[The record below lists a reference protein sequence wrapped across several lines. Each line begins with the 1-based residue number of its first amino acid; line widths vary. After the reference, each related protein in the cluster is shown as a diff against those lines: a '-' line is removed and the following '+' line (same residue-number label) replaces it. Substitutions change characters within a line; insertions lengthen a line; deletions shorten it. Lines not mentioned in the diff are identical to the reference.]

1 MGTLDTDN
9 GANRGDYAYRDQE
22 SLKVLLY
29 SSHPLVIKGIRGM
42 LADVPGIDLV
52 GDAANWIEA
61 MLRIHELDPSL
72 VIVNDDGIVNG
83 SSNIP
88 ETLSP
93 IISEFPGLNFLMIMS
108 IPDDEKEL
116 AALKLGI
123 KGVLIEN
130 SESDILLECIWCISG
145 GGLWFRRAVLE
156 KFVTEQLFSSRL
168 KENGGQGFTM
178 PVFTRRELEIIQMAG
193 KGIKNREIGRNLFI
207 SEKTVKHHL
216 SKIFKK
222 LQIRKR
228 TELRMYL

>member
-1 MGTLDTDN
+1 MSTLNTDN
-9 GANRGDYAYRDQE
+9 GAGRDGYGYRDQE
-22 SLKVLLY
+22 VLRVLLY
-29 SSHPLVIKGIRGM
+29 SSHPLVIKGLMGM
-42 LADVPGIDLV
+42 LADTPGINLV
-52 GDAANWIEA
+52 GDAANWIEV

-72 VIVNDDGIVNG
+72 VIVNDDGIGNG
-83 SSNIP
+83 SANIP
-88 ETLSP
+88 ETISTV
-93 IISEFPGLNFLMIMS
+93 ISEFPGLNCLMIMS

-130 SESDILLECIWCISG
+130 SESDMLLECIWCISG

-156 KFVTEQLFSSRL
+156 KFVTEQLYCTRL

-193 KGIKNREIGRNLFI
+193 KGVKNREIGRNLFI

>member
-1 MGTLDTDN
+1 MSTLDTDN

-29 SSHPLVIKGIRGM
+29 SSHPLVIKGIMGM

-61 MLRIHELDPSL
+61 MLRIHDLDPSL
-72 VIVNDDGIVNG
+72 VIVNDDGTGNG

-88 ETLSP
+88 GTISP
-93 IISEFPGLNFLMIMS
+93 VIREFPGLNCLMIMS

-130 SESDILLECIWCISG
+130 SESDVLLECILCISG

-156 KFVTEQLFSSRL
+156 KFVTEQLFRSRL
-168 KENGGQGFTM
+168 KENGREEFTM

-193 KGIKNREIGRNLFI
+193 KGVKNREIGRNLFI

-222 LQIRKR
+222 LHIRKR
-228 TELRMYL
+228 TDLRMYL

>member
-1 MGTLDTDN
+1 MGTLYTDN
-9 GANRGDYAYRDQE
+9 GADLDGYGYRDQGV
-22 SLKVLLY
+22 LKVLLY
-29 SSHPLVIKGIRGM
+29 SSHPLVIKGIKGM
-42 LADVPGIDLV
+42 LADAPGIDLV
-52 GDAANWIEA
+52 GHAANWIEA

-72 VIVNDDGIVNG
+72 LIVNDDGTGNG

-88 ETLSP
+88 ETMSP
-93 IISEFPGLNFLMIMS
+93 VISEFPGLNCLVIMGTH
-108 IPDDEKEL
+108 DHEKEL

-130 SESDILLECIWCISG
+130 SESDTLLQCIECISS

-156 KFVTEQLFSSRL
+156 KFVTEQLFFSRL
-168 KENGGQGFTM
+168 KENGRQGFAL

-193 KGIKNREIGRNLFI
+193 KGVKNREIGRNLFI

-222 LQIRKR
+222 LRIRRRGDLK
-228 TELRMYL
+228 MYL

>member
-1 MGTLDTDN
+1 MSTLDTDN

-29 SSHPLVIKGIRGM
+29 SSHPLVIKGIMGM

-52 GDAANWIEA
+52 GDAANWIEV

-72 VIVNDDGIVNG
+72 VIVNDDGMVNG

-88 ETLSP
+88 ETISP
-93 IISEFPGLNFLMIMS
+93 IIREFPGLNFLMIMS

-123 KGVLIEN
+123 KGALIEN
-130 SESDILLECIWCISG
+130 SESDMLLECIWCISG

-156 KFVTEQLFSSRL
+156 KFVTEQLFRSRL
-168 KENGGQGFTM
+168 KENSRQGFTM
-178 PVFTRRELEIIQMAG
+178 PAFTRRELEIIQMAG
-193 KGIKNREIGRNLFI
+193 KGVKNREIGRNLFI